1 MSLYIYNPILEIKN
15 KLSQSAHE
23 KFTKIVNM
31 LFDKEN
37 IIQLHKVKMLQTTHT
52 DQNAIKLE
60 VKNTIKNVKSL
71 PTWKMF
77 ILLNNSQK
85 KQKKIEITK
94 LLNIKNENAT
104 CQRVWWIYPRQ

>member
-1 MSLYIYNPILEIKN
+1 MPLNIYNTILEIKN
-15 KLSQSAHE
+15 KFSQSTHE

-60 VKNTIKNVKSL
+60 LINTIKNVKRL

-77 ILLNNSQK
+77 TLLNNSQK
-85 KQKKIEITK
+85 KIE
-94 LLNIKNENAT
+94 ENGNYQT
-104 CQRVWWIYPRQ
+104 SE

>member
-1 MSLYIYNPILEIKN
+1 MSLNIYNTILEIKN
-15 KLSQSAHE
+15 KFSQSALE

-37 IIQLHKVKMLQTTHT
+37 TIQLHKVKTLQTTHT

-77 ILLNNSQK
+77 V
-85 KQKKIEITK
+85 KQLIEKIE
-94 LLNIKNENAT
+94 ENRNYQT
-104 CQRVWWIYPRQ
+104 SE

>member
-1 MSLYIYNPILEIKN
+1 
-15 KLSQSAHE
+15 
-23 KFTKIVNM
+23 M

-37 IIQLHKVKMLQTTHT
+37 TIQLHKVKTLQTTHT

-77 ILLNNSQK
+77 V
-85 KQKKIEITK
+85 KQLIEKIE
-94 LLNIKNENAT
+94 ENRNYQT
-104 CQRVWWIYPRQ
+104 SE